1 MKSTLSPISQCVIV
15 ITAIAGAQRFDREGP
30 VKSAHAHRYERCGPV
45 TPHRSNGFSALP
57 L

>member
-30 VKSAHAHRYERCGPV
+30 VKGAYVHWYEHHGPV
-45 TPHRSNGFSALP
+45 APAP
-57 L
+57 E